1 MPKENLI
8 KVQACWDNIFV
19 PADTATE
26 RSLLIEVCA
35 ESCNDRRTTHEPV
48 NFAMVIDRSGS
59 MRRWRLEA
67 VKSAAMGII
76 KALNGLDR
84 LSLVSFD
91 DVVTRHFANV
101 PMYHDGIRQARQEV
115 ECLAAGNMTNLGA
128 GWFEGAKCAAE
139 TMEQEQFRDGH
150 VLVLSDGKA
159 NQGITRPSAL
169 AKHARELS
177 DRGIRSSAVG
187 IGADYSPLQL
197 DAIAESGQGRLHDA
211 ETADDIT
218 DIVLGE
224 LGEIR
229 NLAAHETRLHLQFPR
244 EINIELLT
252 RAPVQQVG
260 EELQI
265 SLGTLLANRSR
276 PIALLAELP
285 GFPVGTRL
293 PFEIT
298 LSWRDPESGEP
309 KWSAPINF
317 ILRVVPPAEAAA
329 AQRDQEVVGRVAD
342 LWEATLAYQA
352 MRYNEIGDF
361 ERAIRLY
368 QGVFDQFR
376 AMVSELKD
384 ADFRIKRLAQ
394 ASRAVEQ
401 PWVGRSK
408 REALVMS
415 KKMMLNEA
423 DLRRRDSDEWH
434 DHLRG

>member
-1 MPKENLI
+1 MPEENLI
-8 KVQACWDNIFV
+8 KVQARWDNKFV
-19 PADTATE
+19 PANTPTE

-35 ESCNDRRTTHEPV
+35 EHNDDRRTTREPV

-59 MRRWRLEA
+59 MRGWRLEA
-67 VKSAAMGII
+67 VKSAAVGIAE
-76 KALNGLDR
+76 ALNGNDR

-91 DVVTRHFANV
+91 DEVTRHFANV
-101 PMYHDGIRQARQEV
+101 PMTHDGIRQARQEI

-128 GWFEGAKCAAE
+128 GWFEGARCSTEAV
-139 TMEQEQFRDGH
+139 EQEQFRDGH

-169 AKHARELS
+169 AEHARELS
-177 DRGIRSSAVG
+177 DREIRSSAVG

-260 EELQI
+260 EGLQI

-298 LSWRDPESGEP
+298 LSWHDPKSGKP
-309 KWSAPINF
+309 RSNAPVNST
-317 ILRVVPPAEAAA
+317 LRVVPPAEAAA
-329 AQRDQEVVGRVAD
+329 AQRNQVVVGRVAD

-352 MRYNEIGDF
+352 MRYNEVGDF
-361 ERAIRLY
+361 QGATRLY
-368 QGVFDQFR
+368 QGVFDKFR

-384 ADFRIKRLAQ
+384 ADLRIERLTRAQ
-394 ASRAVEQ
+394 RTVERS
-401 PWVGRSK
+401 WIGRSK

>member
-1 MPKENLI
+1 MARSSLI
-8 KVQACWDNIFV
+8 NILARWDNELV
-19 PADTATE
+19 PANIATE

-35 ESCNDRRTTHEPV
+35 ESCNDRRTTREPV
-48 NFAMVIDRSGS
+48 NFTMVIDRSGS
-59 MRRWRLEA
+59 MRGWRLEA
-67 VKSAAMGII
+67 VKSAAVGIAE
-76 KALNGLDR
+76 ALNGNDR

-115 ECLAAGNMTNLGA
+115 ECLAAGNMTNLSA
-128 GWFEGAKCAAE
+128 GWFEGALCSAE
-139 TMEQEQFRDGH
+139 TMEQEQFRNGH

-169 AKHARELS
+169 AEHARELS

-229 NLAAHETRLHLQFPR
+229 NLAAHETRLHIQFPR
-244 EINIELLT
+244 EVNIELLT
-252 RAPVQQVG
+252 RAPIQHVG
-260 EELQI
+260 EGLLI
-265 SLGTLLANRSR
+265 SLGTLLANRPR

-298 LSWRDPESGEP
+298 LSWCDPESGKP
-309 KWSAPINF
+309 RSNAPVNST
-317 ILRVVPPAEAAA
+317 LRVVPPAEAAA

-352 MRYNEIGDF
+352 MRYNEVGDF
-361 ERAIRLY
+361 ERATRLY

-384 ADFRIKRLAQ
+384 ADLRIERLA
-394 ASRAVEQ
+394 RAQRTVERS
-401 PWVGRSK
+401 WIGRSK

-415 KKMMLNEA
+415 KKMMLNEV
-423 DLRRRDSDEWH
+423 DLRRRKSGDWH
-434 DHLRG
+434 DHIR